1 MTVNKKQI
9 GLLNI
14 AAYASIP
21 FVPCILLALYAFGIF
36 NVANKTHLL
45 WAGLA
50 LIAASWNAFAY
61 KRIANK
67 FEADES

>member
-1 MTVNKKQI
+1 MTVNKKQT

-21 FVPCILLALYAFGIF
+21 FILCVLLALYAFGIF
-36 NVANKTHLL
+36 DVANKTHLL
-45 WAGLA
+45 WAGLV

-61 KRIANK
+61 KRMVNK